1 MDVLFDDGEGTIV
14 PEAAAVVAAGPRL
27 EIVVEIELGA
37 STWLAVS
44 AAAMMMS
51 ERDSADEIAGDVAT
65 GAGPEAPAEGLNAA
79 VRPQSS
85 AAAPTRATLQDIGN
99 SAAKYGYHVNHK
111 LLIVASPITAFYENE
126 CRALILSGTVTGLQ
140 VGISTSATRILNS
153 ST

>member
-1 MDVLFDDGEGTIV
+1 MIVAPAWLPSFTPAPANSSWPVGTADCVAMDVLFDDGEGTIV

-65 GAGPEAPAEGLNAA
+65 GAGPEEAPAEGLNAA

-85 AAAPTRATLQDIGN
+85 AAART
-99 SAAKYGYHVNHK
+99 
-111 LLIVASPITAFYENE
+111 
-126 CRALILSGTVTGLQ
+126 
-140 VGISTSATRILNS
+140 
-153 ST
+153 